1 LIYTVVLNLF
11 VEYAEAIR
19 IDSFTISI
27 LTAILLKTMLVIVG
41 RFEHRVQHYF
51 ERKEGTLFKILGYV
65 VIFLILFLS
74 KFLILEV
81 VNLVFGDR
89 VELGHFVQ
97 LVVLIVTMI
106 VARQIAEWIYR
117 QLGTGNAAG
126 KGV

>member
-1 LIYTVVLNLF
+1 MIYTVVLNLF

-27 LTAILLKTMLVIVG
+27 LTAILLKTMLMIVG

-51 ERKEGTLFKILGYV
+51 ERKEGTLFRILGYV

-117 QLGTGNAAG
+117 RLGTGTAAERQ
-126 KGV
+126 V

>member
-1 LIYTVVLNLF
+1 
-11 VEYAEAIR
+11 
-19 IDSFTISI
+19 
-27 LTAILLKTMLVIVG
+27 MLVIVG
-41 RFEHRVQHYF
+41 RFEHRVQRYF

-106 VARQIAEWIYR
+106 VARQIAEWIYKR
-117 QLGTGNAAG
+117 LGTGNAAG

>member
-1 LIYTVVLNLF
+1 
-11 VEYAEAIR
+11 
-19 IDSFTISI
+19 
-27 LTAILLKTMLVIVG
+27 MLVIVE

-51 ERKEGTLFKILGYV
+51 DRKEGMLFKIFGYV

-117 QLGTGNAAG
+117 RLGTGNTAG
-126 KGV
+126 QGV